1 MNAPGAA
8 WSLVDGTSLTLRPI
22 RPGDAPM
29 EQAFVRGL
37 SPESRF
43 FRFMGELRE
52 LSPDLLRHLT
62 SPDPA
67 TEVALIVTLL
77 NDGREQEIAV
87 GRFAHNPDGESGE
100 FAIVVADAWQGK
112 GIGRR
117 LMQALIDAARQ
128 RRLKRIEGFV
138 LSSNYHMLEFIRTLG
153 FSVHSSAADPTVKLV
168 SLELPS
174 EGKKGAVVVFN
185 AGSSSIKFALY
196 RCDDGLKSAAHGR
209 IENVEHAPRFVPGDG
224 TAPRA
229 LAIPGDAQARRSGSL
244 EFLLG
249 WLRERLGGEPLIAAG
264 HRVVHGGARFS
275 TPLLLDPGLLAE
287 LDRFVPL
294 APLHQP
300 HNLAVIRAL
309 TAVAPALPQV
319 ACFDTAFHL
328 TQDTLATMFALPRE
342 LRDRGVRRYGFHGLS
357 YEYIAAALHEYLGAG
372 ADGRVIVAH
381 LGNGASLCAM
391 RNRRS
396 VGTSMG
402 FSALEGLMMGTRTG
416 SIDPG
421 VLLHLMREDGMDA
434 AALETLLY
442 HRSGLL
448 GVSGLSHDMRVLLE
462 SSDPRAAEA
471 VDLFVYQAV
480 RHLGSLVATHGGLD
494 ALVFTAGIGENAAP
508 VREKIC
514 KALAWLGVEI
524 DAVRNTANGPCIS
537 APGSRVSVWVIPTD
551 EELMIARHAAAIVE
565 AAGVRDNPA

>member
-1 MNAPGAA
+1 MSALCETWRLAE
-8 WSLVDGTSLTLRPI
+8 GTELSLRPI
-22 RPGDAPM
+22 QPGDAPI

-43 FRFMGELRE
+43 FRFMGEMRE
-52 LSPDLLRHLT
+52 LSPGLLRYLT
-62 SPDPA
+62 SPDA
-67 TEVALIVTLL
+67 RTEVALIVTTAK
-77 NDGREQEIAV
+77 DGCEQEIAA
-87 GRFAHNPDGESGE
+87 GRFAHNPDGESCE
-100 FAIVVADAWQGK
+100 FAIAVAEAWQGK

-117 LMQALIDAARQ
+117 LMQVLIAAAR
-128 RRLKRIEGFV
+128 RRGLRRFEGYV
-138 LSSNYHMLEFIRTLG
+138 LASNYRMLEFVRALG
-153 FSVHSSAADPTVKLV
+153 FSVHSSAADSTVKLV
-168 SLELPS
+168 SLDLRTGES
-174 EGKKGAVVVFN
+174 GGAVVVFN

-196 RCDDGLKSAAHGR
+196 RRDPGLEPVAHGR
-209 IENVEHAPRFVPGDG
+209 IENVEEMPRFIPGDG
-224 TAPRA
+224 SPQRD
-229 LAIPGDAQARRSGSL
+229 LPVEGDAHSRRMRSL

-249 WLRERLGGEPLIAAG
+249 WMRERMAGERLVAAG
-264 HRVVHGGARFS
+264 HRVVHGGARFA
-275 TPLLLDPGLLAE
+275 TPRLLDAAVLAE
-287 LDRFVPL
+287 LDRLVPL

-309 TAVAPALPQV
+309 SAVAPALAQV

-328 TQDTLATMFALPRE
+328 TQEPLATQYALPRE
-342 LRDRGVRRYGFHGLS
+342 LRDRGIRRYGFHGLS
-357 YEYIAAALHEYLGAG
+357 YEYIAEALPGILGEAAE
-372 ADGRVIVAH
+372 GRVIVAH

-391 RNRRS
+391 HGRRS

-421 VLLHLMREDGMDA
+421 VLLHLMREDGMNA
-434 AALETLLY
+434 AGLEDLLY

-448 GVSGLSHDMRVLLE
+448 GVSGLSHDMRVLLA

-480 RHLGSLVATHGGLD
+480 RHLGALVATMGGLD

-514 KALAWLGVEI
+514 RALAWLGIEV
-524 DAVRNTANGPCIS
+524 DVAGNAAHGPCIS
-537 APGSRVSVWVIPTD
+537 ARGSRVSAWVIPTD
-551 EELMIARHAAAIVE
+551 EELMIARHAVALVE
-565 AAGVRDNPA
+565 RSA